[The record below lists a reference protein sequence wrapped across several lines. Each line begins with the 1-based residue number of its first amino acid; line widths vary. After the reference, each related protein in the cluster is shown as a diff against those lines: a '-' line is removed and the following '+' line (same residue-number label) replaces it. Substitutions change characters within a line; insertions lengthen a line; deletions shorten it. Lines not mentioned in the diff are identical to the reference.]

1 MTRPDYAQEIRRTLT
16 DPRKLCESLG
26 LAKGAKR
33 AKAGSVMI
41 CCPVH
46 ADRTPSCHVSVGPDG
61 TLRAKCYSCDFTG
74 DALTLVAVAHDLDT
88 RDRDEFKAVL
98 LEAAHIAGLYQVV
111 EELNG
116 DADYTPRE
124 LPPAPEPAP
133 EPEYPPTEEVDRLWS
148 SAIDADMDS
157 QWCKVAVARR
167 IDPERVTGLGLAK
180 ALERGSWCPQWA
192 SVKPRRENAPPIR
205 WSDCGYRLIVR
216 VYDSSG
222 IMRSVR
228 AWQIDG
234 RNGPKRLPARGCR
247 STDLI
252 MANDHALAMLR
263 GDKTDRRV
271 LITEGEPDWIAGC
284 IEWPDHAVFGVYN
297 GSWSGCFASR
307 IPTDA
312 TVIVATDHDI
322 AGNKY
327 AAEIIE
333 SLKDRCAVWRLRSG

>member
-16 DPRKLCESLG
+16 DPRELCESLG

-88 RDRDEFKAVL
+88 RDRNEFKAVL
-98 LEAAHIAGLYQVV
+98 LEAAHIAGLHQIVD
-111 EELNG
+111 ELNG

-133 EPEYPPTEEVDRLWS
+133 EPEYPPVDEVNRLWS

-180 ALERGSWCPQWA
+180 ALEKDSWCPQWA
-192 SVKPRRENAPPIR
+192 CFGSAP
-205 WSDCGYRLIVR
+205 WSEIGYRLIIPA
-216 VYDSSG
+216 YDSDG
-222 IMRSVR
+222 AMRSIR
-228 AWQIDG
+228 GWQIDG
-234 RNGPKRLPARGCR
+234 LASKKRVAAVGVRAN
-247 STDLI
+247 DLV
-252 MANDHALAMLR
+252 MANSHGVAMLR
-263 GDKTDRRV
+263 GDRTDRRV
-271 LITEGEPDWIAGC
+271 LVVEGEPDYMAASIKWHDYVVLGL
-284 IEWPDHAVFGVYN
+284 YS
-297 GSWSGCFASR
+297 GSWNNYFASR
-307 IPTDA
+307 VPTDA
-312 TVIVATDHDI
+312 TVIVATDHDG
-322 AGNKY
+322 AGHKY
-327 AAEIIE
+327 AAEVIE
-333 SLKDRCAVWRLRSG
+333 SLQDRCEVWRAAE